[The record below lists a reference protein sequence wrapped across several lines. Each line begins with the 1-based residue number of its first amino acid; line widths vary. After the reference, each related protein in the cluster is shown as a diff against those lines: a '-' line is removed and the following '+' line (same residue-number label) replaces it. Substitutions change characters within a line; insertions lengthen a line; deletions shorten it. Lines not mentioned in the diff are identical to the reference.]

1 MADTKE
7 RSWVGD
13 GKQVAGYPLI
23 NLNICLSDVP
33 QDAVKTGKNGKKY
46 LNLTVGERRNGADQ
60 FGNTHSIWVNDY
72 KPEGGAPKAAPAKQE
87 ADLPF

>member
-1 MADTKE
+1 MSDTNK
-7 RSWVGD
+7 RSWVGE
-13 GKQVAGYPLI
+13 GKQVSGYPLI

-46 LNLTVGERRNGADQ
+46 LNLTVGERKNGEDQ

-72 KPEGGAPKAAPAKQE
+72 KPDQASKPAPAKE
-87 ADLPF
+87 TADLPF